1 METQMAGN
9 KIKKNIPKI
18 LGKLAIALILL
29 IEVYPIFWILM
40 SSFKT
45 TQEFNM
51 SPSYSLPTSLHFDNY
66 VVAWKQGKMN
76 IFFKNS
82 AINTLVSLVFIVV
95 FSTTAAFALTKM
107 KWKYRDVVEKI
118 FLSGIM
124 IPTAVVLIPLFT
136 IYNKTNLLNTRY
148 SLIITYIAFGLA
160 LSIYLLST
168 YLKYIPDDL
177 IEAAFID
184 GANIYQIFIQI
195 ILPLLKTGIV
205 TVVVIQFFMRWN
217 DLMFSMTFISKT
229 ELKTVQTGLLYF
241 SDMYGN
247 RNWGAIFASIAI
259 SVLPTLVLYGALNK
273 LVIEGMTSGAVK
285 G

>member
-1 METQMAGN
+1 METRMAGN
-9 KIKKNIPKI
+9 KIKSNIVKF
-18 LGKLAIALILL
+18 LGKFAIALILL

-51 SPSYSLPTSLHFDNY
+51 SPSYSLPTSLHLDNY
-66 VVAWKQGKMN
+66 AVAWTTGKMN
-76 IFFKNS
+76 VFFKNS
-82 AINTLVSLVFIVV
+82 AINTLVSLLFIVV

-107 KWKYRDVVEKI
+107 KWKYREVVEKI

-136 IYNKTNLLNTRY
+136 IYNKLNLLNTRS
-148 SLIITYIAFGLA
+148 SLIITCIAFGLA

-184 GANIYQIFIQI
+184 GANIYQIFTRI

-259 SVLPTLVLYGALNK
+259 SVLPTLILYGALNK

>member
-1 METQMAGN
+1 MAGN
-9 KIKKNIPKI
+9 KIKSNIVKF
-18 LGKLAIALILL
+18 LGKFAIALILL

-51 SPSYSLPTSLHFDNY
+51 SPSYSLPTSLHLDNY
-66 VVAWKQGKMN
+66 AVAWTTGKMN
-76 IFFKNS
+76 VFFKNS
-82 AINTLVSLVFIVV
+82 AINTLVSLLFIVV

-107 KWKYRDVVEKI
+107 KWKYREVVEKI

-136 IYNKTNLLNTRY
+136 IYNKMNLLNTRS

-184 GANIYQIFIQI
+184 GANIYQIFTRI